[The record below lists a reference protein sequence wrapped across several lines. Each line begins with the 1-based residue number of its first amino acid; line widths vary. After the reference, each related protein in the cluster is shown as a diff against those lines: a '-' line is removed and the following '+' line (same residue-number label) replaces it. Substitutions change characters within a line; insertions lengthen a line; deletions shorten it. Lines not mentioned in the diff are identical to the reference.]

1 MFDNFLIFPPLGFK
15 EREEKKPLNSK
26 TVKKRFSKHF
36 ADIFRVQKWMN
47 SLYCDF
53 LTGCGNSA
61 NFARFYWMGFKKE
74 QRSG

>member
-1 MFDNFLIFPPLGFK
+1 M
-15 EREEKKPLNSK
+15 LNRK

-53 LTGCGNSA
+53 CSGCGNSA
-61 NFARFYWMGFKKE
+61 KIARFFWMGFNNFYVQTSIAFK
-74 QRSG
+74 SGKDILSL